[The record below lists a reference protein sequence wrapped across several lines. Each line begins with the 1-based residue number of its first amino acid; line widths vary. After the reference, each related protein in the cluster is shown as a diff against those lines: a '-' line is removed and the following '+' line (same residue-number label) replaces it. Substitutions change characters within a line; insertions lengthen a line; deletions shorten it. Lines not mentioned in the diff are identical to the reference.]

1 MVGSKSNVKE
11 IHRSRRL
18 KCFKVGFDFSSTEV
32 SFFFICKFHVVQVGG
47 ITLWLCCARILV
59 LNVTFGCCFVNY

>member
-1 MVGSKSNVKE
+1 MAPLASRAAFKVHSQVTCMFASKSNVKE

-32 SFFFICKFHVVQVGG
+32 SFFFH
-47 ITLWLCCARILV
+47 L
-59 LNVTFGCCFVNY
+59 